1 MINTKTHELIEYTKT
16 ESSDMPSYVLSL
28 GINLFFFLLLFIPS
42 MTRYWA
48 MLLLGFDVLYLLM
61 IKDNL
66 KKNLYLNIGSI
77 MIAWLLFTLF
87 SFGSLAMTGSNFF
100 DGAQFIF
107 TLALCYFNFVL
118 LISNDRWLKVA
129 LRMLLITSLFFLFG
143 SVLQIFL
150 PDLVLEINRL
160 HLSDVLFEQS
170 LEFYR
175 NGSLNGF
182 TYQTALN
189 GFMLS
194 ILLGIIVGYIYKANS
209 VKSKVFL
216 WFSYLFVFYL
226 LVLTRKRGFILF
238 AVLTLAYIIFRIS
251 ERKIMAI
258 VAILIMSFLLGIL
271 LIRTEVGAELIRRT
285 LSQED
290 FTTGRS
296 AMIQVMWNDFLKS
309 PILGSGTYTTIDVV
323 DYHHGHNIYFQ
334 VLRET
339 GLLGFA
345 SLITALVTG
354 FIRTNMR
361 LNRFRD
367 DKFKKMILIISIYF
381 QLLFIFWGATG
392 NPLYDTYPLF
402 FYFVAIAMSETLS
415 DKNYNI
421 YGLNQR
427 ENSNWEQKE
436 S

>member
-1 MINTKTHELIEYTKT
+1 MINTKKHELIEYEGI
-16 ESSDMPSYVLSL
+16 ESRDAPSYILSL
-28 GINLFFFLLLFIPS
+28 GINLFLFFLLFIPS

-48 MLLLGFDVLYLLM
+48 ILLLGFDVLYLLM

-66 KKNLYLNIGSI
+66 KKNFYLNIDPI

-87 SFGSLAMTGSNFF
+87 SFGSLAMTDSNFF
-100 DGAQFIF
+100 DGVQFIF
-107 TLALCYFNFVL
+107 TLALCYFNFIL
-118 LISNDRWLKVA
+118 LISNNRWLQISLK
-129 LRMLLITSLFFLFG
+129 MLLITSLFFLFG
-143 SVLQIFL
+143 SVLQILL
-150 PDLVLEINRL
+150 PDLVLEINKL
-160 HLSDVLFEQS
+160 HLSDILFEQS

-194 ILLGIIVGYIYKANS
+194 ILLGIIVGYIYKTDNF
-209 VKSKVFL
+209 KSKIFL
-216 WFSYLFVFYL
+216 WIAYSFVFYL

-238 AVLTLAYIIFRIS
+238 AILTLAYIIFKLS
-251 ERKIMAI
+251 ERKIMGI
-258 VAILIMSFLLGIL
+258 VVILIMSFFLGIL

-290 FTTGRS
+290 FTTGRA
-296 AMIQVMWNDFLKS
+296 AMIEVMWNDFLKS
-309 PILGSGTYTTIDVV
+309 PILGNGIFTTIDVV

-339 GLLGFA
+339 GILGFV
-345 SLITALVTG
+345 SLITAMVTA
-354 FIRTNMR
+354 FIRTNLR
-361 LNRFRD
+361 LNKFRH

-402 FYFVAIAMSETLS
+402 FYFVAIAMSETIS
-415 DKNYNI
+415 EQNYNI

-427 ENSNWEQKE
+427 ENGTW
-436 S
+436 